1 MTSTLRLFTAILVG
15 FWIVT
20 PALAAPPQI
29 SRVTVP
35 ALQIGASTTLIVEG
49 TELTP
54 NPRIVLPVPIV
65 AQTVKE
71 PSMPNRVQIDV
82 KLADKIPGGVY
93 MLRLGNDKGISNPVS
108 VEIDDLPQPF
118 VPKIEKLPAYLQG
131 TLSGSATLSATF
143 EGKKGQRLIF
153 EVEARRIGSA
163 IEPLIKLFDPKRIQL
178 AWAQGS
184 TPLAG
189 DTRLTTTLPADGTYT
204 LEMHDAQ
211 YRAGS
216 PNRFRLRIGEF
227 QYGDLPFPLAGQR
240 GTKAS
245 FQLIGNLP
253 ETTRIE
259 ADLTSAPGNTFFHL
273 PRAPGQSGPP
283 PSILVSDIPELLESE
298 MPPGKMQEL
307 TPPAAINGRI
317 SKSGE
322 EDSYRIKVQPGTKLK
337 FDVLAER
344 AGSMLDGVLVLRDEK
359 GTQLVR
365 SDDQPNTLDPGM
377 EYTVPANVT
386 TLVAV
391 VSDVQGRGGRE
402 YVYRLS
408 VTPSAQPD
416 FSLALLED
424 RQQVPRNGAAVIRVK
439 ATRTGYNG
447 PIKVTLPGLPDG
459 ITVANDMIPEAVNE
473 TLLFLTVKP
482 GAKVTQGVVPQVIG
496 ESTNPKVPLRRA
508 ALPPETPLTKA
519 LPAFRREYGVAIIES
534 DVIGVNWET
543 AFDRLPIGGN
553 IAAKVKVTRTPEA
566 KGTIRLTLLTNQV
579 VPKTKAG
586 NMDDVNR
593 AIRLEG
599 TPTIPGILTVG
610 EIKILVPADLPP
622 MGYDVAIRAEMLAA
636 DGRTVTASAVTPVR
650 RLPAAK

>member
-1 MTSTLRLFTAILVG
+1 MTSSSRFLMAVFLG
-15 FWIVT
+15 FVSS
-20 PALAAPPQI
+20 AGAAPPQI

-35 ALQIGASTTLIVEG
+35 ALQIGAPTTLVIEG
-49 TELTP
+49 TDLTP
-54 NPRIVLPVPIV
+54 NPRIVLPVSV
-65 AQTVKE
+65 LAQTVKE
-71 PSMPNRVQIDV
+71 PSMPNRVQIEV
-82 KLADKIPGGVY
+82 KLADKVPSGVY
-93 MLRLGNDKGISNPVS
+93 LLRLGNDKGISNPVS
-108 VEIDDLPQPF
+108 VEIDEPSLPF
-118 VPKIEKLPAYLQG
+118 APKIEKLPAVLQG
-131 TLSGSATLSATF
+131 TLSGSATVSTTF
-143 EGKKGQRLIF
+143 EGKKGQRLII
-153 EVEARRIGSA
+153 EAEARRIGSA
-163 IEPLIKLFDPKRIQL
+163 IEPVIKLFDPKRIQF

-184 TPLAG
+184 TPLNG
-189 DTRLTTTLPADGTYT
+189 DTRLTTELPADGMYT
-204 LEMHDAQ
+204 IELHDAQ
-211 YRAGS
+211 YRAGA
-216 PNRFRLRIGEF
+216 PNRFRLRLGEF

-253 ETTRIE
+253 EATRVE
-259 ADLTSAPGNTFFHL
+259 ADLTTAPGNTFFHL
-273 PRAPGQSGPP
+273 PRAPGQSGLT
-283 PSILVSDIPELLESE
+283 PSILVSDIPETLESE

-307 TPPAAINGRI
+307 TAPAAINGRI
-317 SKSGE
+317 SKPGE
-322 EDSYRIKVQPGTKLK
+322 EDSYRIKVQPGTKVK

-377 EYTVPANVT
+377 EYTVPASVT
-386 TLVAV
+386 ALVAV
-391 VSDVQGRGGRE
+391 VSDVHGRGGRE

-408 VTPSAQPD
+408 VMPSTQPD

-424 RQQVPRNGAAVIRVK
+424 RQQVPRNGTAIVRIK

-447 PIKVTLPGLPDG
+447 PIKLTLPGLPDG
-459 ITVANDMIPEAVNE
+459 LAVANDLIPEGVND
-473 TLLFLTVKP
+473 TLLWLTVKP
-482 GAKVTQGVVPQVIG
+482 GAKVTQGVIPQVIG
-496 ESTNPKVPLRRA
+496 ESTDPKVPLRRA
-508 ALPPETPLTKA
+508 ALTPETPLTKS
-519 LPAFRREYGVAIIES
+519 LPAFRREYAVAIIES
-534 DVIGVNWET
+534 DAIGINWET

-553 IAAKVKVTRTPEA
+553 IAIKVKVARTPEA

-610 EIKILVPADLPP
+610 EVKLLVPADLPP
-622 MGYDVAIRAEMLAA
+622 MTYDVAIRAEMLAA